1 MQHALR
7 LKKNN
12 IDEAI
17 EWLFEHRHEA
27 SNVIEP
33 GLDSFFYCETEEIKN
48 LLSNSSSH
56 TFIDSQEFISDPIL
70 SKFFT
75 NPILQKTMN
84 IVSFEPNLLGDIVSR
99 AIPLHWR
106 GKEIMS
112 WTGAAD
118 EPTVSWFVALFAYCE
133 KNNPTTSLAH
143 IAEQYC
149 CLPTNQEQ
157 VVVLSKSS
165 SVVDA
170 KGLPPEVAEAIVSA
184 GCRTLLSELVLSPT
198 ATPSFY
204 EYIFEGTAAGIILA
218 LDAASRDDDS
228 NMDLTPEAA
237 QALYNFI
244 FTPLVKTVP
253 MLSPTTLVK
262 LEQLPI
268 FNTYTESLDTP
279 HFVSLD
285 VEVGASFFVL
295 TPPFHDVDEQILT
308 ILYST
313 TATNNSNNKFIRL
326 SPSSDGDGG
335 GDGGG
340 GGGGDDDFSSQ
351 LNVLKQ
357 LNSVTLVDRRNFL
370 LRFVFPNMQLFP
382 IPIVNEIMAITLMNL
397 TNICKEDANFRTV
410 VTNTF
415 CVPSQDQKLHKPS
428 ELFDPGNA
436 QLRILLDDDSFP
448 HSFYTSSNDLL
459 VCLRLVGLQS
469 TLDFDLVVEVAKR
482 IEKTSEKNEEEEIE
496 SVTGRALELL
506 RFLDRN
512 MSTFFPELF
521 PQPKSARKSFFST
534 ITTTLFSDDT
544 KKREELLLK
553 KVSRCL
559 YNTSLNFTHH

>member
-1 MQHALR
+1 
-7 LKKNN
+7 
-12 IDEAI
+12 
-17 EWLFEHRHEA
+17 
-27 SNVIEP
+27 
-33 GLDSFFYCETEEIKN
+33 
-48 LLSNSSSH
+48 
-56 TFIDSQEFISDPIL
+56 
-70 SKFFT
+70 
-75 NPILQKTMN
+75 
-84 IVSFEPNLLGDIVSR
+84 
-99 AIPLHWR
+99 
-106 GKEIMS
+106 
-112 WTGAAD
+112 
-118 EPTVSWFVALFAYCE
+118 
-133 KNNPTTSLAH
+133 
-143 IAEQYC
+143 
-149 CLPTNQEQ
+149 
-157 VVVLSKSS
+157 
-165 SVVDA
+165 
-170 KGLPPEVAEAIVSA
+170 
-184 GCRTLLSELVLSPT
+184 
-198 ATPSFY
+198 
-204 EYIFEGTAAGIILA
+204 
-218 LDAASRDDDS
+218 
-228 NMDLTPEAA
+228 
-237 QALYNFI
+237 
-244 FTPLVKTVP
+244 VP